1 MLGFGLGLNKW
12 RRVGGGYVGLL
23 DLFPNAAA
31 AYSLRKLRAAYSG
44 AAVRV
49 RRSSDN
55 TEQDIGFDANGDLD
69 TTALLAF
76 VGTGGTDNGFVT
88 TWYDQSGNGNNATNA
103 TASEQPLVVSGGT
116 LVTENGKAAIL
127 SAPLATQNLLRATF
141 TLAQPLSII
150 GVVKTP
156 LDRDQVPIS
165 SQNTTLRAYRRFA
178 TSDNFLIQAGSNVFA
193 GSQTL
198 AQSLEFAVYNG
209 SSGIFALD
217 GNLLTTANFGTN
229 GLDNL
234 DLFQS
239 NGGLP
244 SYETYLQEVIIF
256 DSNQSANRTAI
267 ETNINNFYSIY
278 P

>member
-156 LDRDQVPIS
+156 LDRDQMPIS

>member
-156 LDRDQVPIS
+156 IDRDQVPIS